1 MRKAARNGHA
11 PAVKEMPEEEQRRRE
26 REERVHRIPRML
38 MGMLEG
44 HLGNEQ
50 REGGGNEEEH

>member
-11 PAVKEMPEEEQRRRE
+11 PAAKEMPEEEQRRRE
-26 REERVHRIPRML
+26 ERVHMIPILL
-38 MGMLEG
+38 MGMPEE

-50 REGGGNEEEH
+50 REGGGNEEEY